1 MKNNIILIYQ
11 VRYIYTINIVHFY
24 TRIYYVQY
32 VLFNLFFIIIIIQKY
47 IFILVFIIYNNKI
60 CKREEIL

>member
-11 VRYIYTINIVHFY
+11 VGYIYTINIVDFY

-32 VLFNLFFIIIIIQKY
+32 VLFNLFFIIIIIIQK
-47 IFILVFIIYNNKI
+47 
-60 CKREEIL
+60 

>member
-11 VRYIYTINIVHFY
+11 VRYIYTINIVDFY